1 MFDDFGDIV
10 LVLVCILVI
19 FLCYYTTRFLGKKFS
34 GANQNRV
41 MKIIET
47 LPMGFDRCLYL
58 IRAGKKYF
66 LFYSSKKGLEL
77 VSEVKIEDMPENLS
91 DIEQTA
97 DGSADAFSFK
107 KLFEQYSGVRQKP
120 FMKKDGTG
128 HEAED
133 ESGRRGI
140 AESIKRL
147 QKLNSHKE

>member
-34 GANQNRV
+34 GAKKNKV
-41 MKIIET
+41 MKIVET

-58 IRAGKKYF
+58 IMAGKKYF
-66 LFYSSKKGLEL
+66 LFYSSKKGLEF
-77 VSEVKIEDMPENLS
+77 VSEVKMEDMPENLS
-91 DIEQTA
+91 DDEQTA
-97 DGSADAFSFK
+97 DESANVFSFK
-107 KLFEQYSGVRQKP
+107 KLFEQYSGLSQKP
-120 FMKKDGTG
+120 SMKKDGAD

-133 ESGRRGI
+133 ESDRRGI
-140 AESIKRL
+140 AESIRRL